1 MKIVRLLLALSV
13 ALWLTVPV
21 FSQEQ
26 KPTRGGRAVKMR
38 AMHEEMSAEMKA
50 MDERL
55 DKLVTDMNTA
65 TTPEKKLEAA
75 IAVINEMVAQHK
87 KMHEQAAQRWEEHHP
102 ATSASPGAEGQKK
115 E

>member
-1 MKIVRLLLALSV
+1 M
-13 ALWLTVPV
+13 
-21 FSQEQ
+21 
-26 KPTRGGRAVKMR
+26 KMR

-55 DKLVTDMNTA
+55 DKLVIDMNTA

-87 KMHEQAAQRWEEHHP
+87 KMHEKGARHWEEHHHP
-102 ATSASPGAEGQKK
+102 EGGASPMGEGQKK

>member
-1 MKIVRLLLALSV
+1 M
-13 ALWLTVPV
+13 
-21 FSQEQ
+21 
-26 KPTRGGRAVKMR
+26 KMR

-50 MDERL
+50 MDEKL

-65 TTPEKKLEAA
+65 TTPEKKLEST

-87 KMHEQAAQRWEEHHP
+87 KMHEQAAQRWEERHP

>member
-1 MKIVRLLLALSV
+1 MKM
-13 ALWLTVPV
+13 
-21 FSQEQ
+21 
-26 KPTRGGRAVKMR
+26 KG
-38 AMHEEMSAEMKA
+38 MHEDRQAEMKA

-65 TTPEKKLEAA
+65 VTPDKKLDGA

-87 KMHEQAAQRWEEHHP
+87 KMHDHMMQRWEGHRRHE
-102 ATSASPGAEGQKK
+102 PGAGGKK